1 MSEFESDLMPFVK
14 AMEAEY
20 LRHYPQKGESW
31 KQEGQFRLPRS
42 SDTWPQYMDQ
52 DGYLRNAMFNCL
64 KKYSRKH
71 DPSELVDIANLCA
84 MLWMRS
90 SDVTEDAE

>member
-1 MSEFESDLMPFVK
+1 MSEFEDLMPFVK

-31 KQEGQFRLPRS
+31 KQDGQFRDPRS
-42 SDTWPQYMDQ
+42 SKEYPQFFNRDQ
-52 DGYLRNAMFNCL
+52 YLRDILFNCL
-64 KKYSRKH
+64 KKYSRKK
-71 DPSELVDIANLCA
+71 DPSELVDISNICA

-90 SDVTEDAE
+90 SEKKESQI